1 MNAVTLRAE
10 RLPSGPGSFVALKN
24 TVAQRLRQGGLVNV
38 AAKPATVRKAVSEL
52 RNEGWGP
59 IVSVAKAGYMMVPDE
74 PGEVFDVPLYSPPND
89 RGQVTSALTG
99 DIIEIDPEL
108 WPLLRPQLNKA
119 RRAEP
124 SNRLSYYTPYFYGKQ
139 AKIVER
145 LADGRVLAS
154 SEIKA
159 GHPTQVVAKIRDAL
173 SEKVK
178 LVSIQGIGYRLMP
191 AAQVATETINVPIYN
206 ELKREGDMVVV
217 RSSVTGQELKV
228 NSEIWE
234 KLGASL
240 NSCSR
245 VSNAASEWQY
255 TPNFNPREAQVLE
268 RLMTQTI
275 VPSNS
280 EIIKAVMTI
289 RPKLHDPIEI
299 TNIHGVGY
307 MLRIKRE
314 AVSGQPI
321 ALPLYKFLRIEGSYL
336 VVQSAYTGQ
345 ELQVDAQ
352 LWKYLK
358 PYLNCG
364 FEGTA
369 KEDGNILPYFTRDEA
384 KTVERLLKGQFIV
397 DGPKLINDIVNIRVK
412 LPQVLE

>member
-255 TPNFNPREAQVLE
+255 TLILIPE
-268 RLMTQTI
+268 
-275 VPSNS
+275 
-280 EIIKAVMTI
+280 K
-289 RPKLHDPIEI
+289 PK
-299 TNIHGVGY
+299 
-307 MLRIKRE
+307 
-314 AVSGQPI
+314 
-321 ALPLYKFLRIEGSYL
+321 F
-336 VVQSAYTGQ
+336 
-345 ELQVDAQ
+345 
-352 LWKYLK
+352 W
-358 PYLNCG
+358 
-364 FEGTA
+364 
-369 KEDGNILPYFTRDEA
+369 
-384 KTVERLLKGQFIV
+384 
-397 DGPKLINDIVNIRVK
+397 ND
-412 LPQVLE
+412 